1 MAEEEKKEVKRVRF
15 PLHLADGTG
24 ARTLE
29 ELREH
34 GDVESVLK
42 HYREGT
48 LARWLKAFRYDE
60 LAERVAEHRNAQLEG
75 SKANLREVFGILEIP
90 LEEEVFAEYCENK
103 LSKGFVFSDAEG
115 GDLKPYGQGVSI
127 KDKLVEFLPEGKLPG
142 GDSLEDWEVTETEL
156 DEGNLLVE
164 FTCEKRNI
172 LVSLQFACEDECYK
186 KVTNQLGRLVNAFNP
201 AVPGYDTENTQ
212 ESPKKQ
218 DVQEPRYYRIGDTG
232 PGGGIVFYNDGKMAY
247 EVSYVLGC
255 LKWGEAKKV
264 ADGYRGGGFSDW
276 RLPTKE
282 ELNLVYQNLRKPGII
297 TGNDWH
303 WSSSQSS
310 NYDHWAQSFGGG
322 GQVYNYGFYEYSVRA
337 IRSFSIDEQPQDRQ
351 ENVEFGKINSQQEL
365 RNYRIGE
372 RGPGGGLVFHI
383 EGSRGYEVSEV
394 LGTHKWAEAE
404 KVAEGYYSG
413 GFSGWRLPTKE
424 ELDLVY
430 QNLRKLGII
439 KDGNWYWSS
448 SKGGRFNSEMW
459 LQEFSSG
466 RQSTFSYSNTLASVR
481 AIRSFSIDEQPQDR
495 QENVEFGKINNQQ
508 KLRNYRIGERGPG
521 GGLVFHIEG
530 PRVYEVSEVL
540 GKHQWAEAEK
550 VAEGYRGGNLS
561 DWRLPTKEEL
571 KLVYQNLWKPGIIT
585 ETWYEA
591 TWYDWYWSSSGYCNN
606 HYWAQRIRD
615 GYQSTS
621 NGHSEC
627 AVRAIRSFSIDE

>member
-15 PLHLADGTG
+15 PLKLADGTG

-48 LARWLKAFRYDE
+48 LARWLKAFRYNE
-60 LAERVAEHRNAQLEG
+60 LAERVAEHRNAQVEC
-75 SKANLREVFGILEIP
+75 SKANLQEVFPLLGIP
-90 LEEEVFAEYCENK
+90 LEEAAFAEYCEKK

-115 GDLKPYGQGVSI
+115 GDLKTYGQGVSI
-127 KDKLVEFLPEGKLPG
+127 KDKLVEFLPQGKLPG
-142 GDSLEDWEVTETEL
+142 GESQEDWEVLETEL

-172 LVSLQFACEDECYK
+172 LVSLQFACEDEYYK
-186 KVTNQLGRLVNAFNP
+186 KVANQLGRLVNAFNP
-201 AVPGYDTENTQ
+201 AVPEYDTENTQ
-212 ESPKKQ
+212 ESPKAQ
-218 DVQEPRYYRIGDTG
+218 DV
-232 PGGGIVFYNDGKMAY
+232 
-247 EVSYVLGC
+247 
-255 LKWGEAKKV
+255 
-264 ADGYRGGGFSDW
+264 
-276 RLPTKE
+276 
-282 ELNLVYQNLRKPGII
+282 
-297 TGNDWH
+297 
-303 WSSSQSS
+303 
-310 NYDHWAQSFGGG
+310 
-322 GQVYNYGFYEYSVRA
+322 
-337 IRSFSIDEQPQDRQ
+337 
-351 ENVEFGKINSQQEL
+351 QEL
-365 RNYRIGE
+365 RNYRIGDT
-372 RGPGGGLVFHI
+372 GPGGGLVFHI

-404 KVAEGYYSG
+404 KVAEGYYGG

-430 QNLRKLGII
+430 QKLRKPGII

-466 RQSTFSYSNTLASVR
+466 RQSTFSNYGNMLASVR

-508 KLRNYRIGERGPG
+508 ELRNYRIGERGPG
-521 GGLVFHIEG
+521 GGLVFHIDG
-530 PRVYEVSEVL
+530 KMAYEVSDVL
-540 GKHQWAEAEK
+540 GRLKWWEAEDL
-550 VAEGYRGGNLS
+550 VAGCHRGGFF

-571 KLVYQNLWKPGIIT
+571 NLVYQKLRKPGIIGDK
-585 ETWYEA
+585 
-591 TWYDWYWSSSGYCNN
+591 DWFWSSSQHVYDS
-606 HYWAQRIRD
+606 HHAQRFDD
-615 GYQSTS
+615 GHQARF
-621 NGHSEC
+621 NDVHEC
-627 AVRAIRSFSIDE
+627 SVRAIRVFSIDE

>member
-1 MAEEEKKEVKRVRF
+1 MAEEEKKKIKLIRF

-48 LARWLKAFRYDE
+48 LARWLRAFGQQE
-60 LAERVAEHRNAQLEG
+60 LAEKVAEHRNAQLEG
-75 SKANLREVFGILEIP
+75 FKANLREVFGILEIP
-90 LEEEVFAEYCENK
+90 VAEEAFAEYCETT
-103 LSKGFVFSDAEG
+103 LSDKFVFSDAEG

-172 LVSLQFACEDECYK
+172 LVSLQFAREDECYK
-186 KVTNQLGRLVNAFNP
+186 KVTNQLERLVNAFNP
-201 AVPGYDTENTQ
+201 AVPEYDTENTQ
-212 ESPKKQ
+212 ESPKAQ

-232 PGGGIVFYNDGKMAY
+232 PGGGIVFCNDGKMAY

-297 TGNDWH
+297 
-303 WSSSQSS
+303 
-310 NYDHWAQSFGGG
+310 
-322 GQVYNYGFYEYSVRA
+322 
-337 IRSFSIDEQPQDRQ
+337 
-351 ENVEFGKINSQQEL
+351 
-365 RNYRIGE
+365 
-372 RGPGGGLVFHI
+372 
-383 EGSRGYEVSEV
+383 
-394 LGTHKWAEAE
+394 
-404 KVAEGYYSG
+404 
-413 GFSGWRLPTKE
+413 
-424 ELDLVY
+424 
-430 QNLRKLGII
+430 

-466 RQSTFSYSNTLASVR
+466 RQSTFSNYGNMLASVR

-508 KLRNYRIGERGPG
+508 ELRNYRIGERGPG
-521 GGLVFHIEG
+521 GGLVFHIDG
-530 PRVYEVSEVL
+530 KMAYEVSDVL
-540 GKHQWAEAEK
+540 GRLKWWEAEDL
-550 VAEGYRGGNLS
+550 VAGCHRGGFF

-571 KLVYQNLWKPGIIT
+571 NLVYQKLRKPGIIGDK
-585 ETWYEA
+585 
-591 TWYDWYWSSSGYCNN
+591 DWFWSSSQHIYDS
-606 HYWAQRIRD
+606 HHAQRFDDGHRD
-615 GYQSTS
+615 CF
-621 NGHSEC
+621 NDVHEC
-627 AVRAIRSFSIDE
+627 SVRAVRSFSIQG

>member
-1 MAEEEKKEVKRVRF
+1 MAEEEKKKIKLIRF
-15 PLHLADGTG
+15 PLQLADGTG
-24 ARTLE
+24 ARSLE

-48 LARWLKAFRYDE
+48 LARWLRAFGQQE
-60 LAERVAEHRNAQLEG
+60 LAEKVAAHRNAQLEG

-90 LEEEVFAEYCENK
+90 VAEEAFAEYCENK
-103 LSKGFVFSDAEG
+103 LSKGFVFSDADG

-186 KVTNQLGRLVNAFNP
+186 KVTNQLERLVNAFNP
-201 AVPGYDTENTQ
+201 AVPEYDTENTQ
-212 ESPKKQ
+212 ESPKAQ
-218 DVQEPRYYRIGDTG
+218 DAQEPRYYRIGDTG
-232 PGGGIVFYNDGKMAY
+232 PGGGTVFYNDGKMAY
-247 EVSYVLGC
+247 EIDEQPQDRQENVEFGKINNQQELRNYRIGDTGPGGGMVYYIDGETVYEVSDDLGQYT
-255 LKWGEAKKV
+255 WWEAKKK
-264 ADGYRGGGFSDW
+264 AESYCGGDFNDW
-276 RLPTKE
+276 RLPTRD
-282 ELNLVYQNLRKPGII
+282 ELKHVLYTLVNLGKIARKNSGSIRDLFTSLRY
-297 TGNDWH
+297 TEDDWF
-303 WSSSQSS
+303 WSSSQCVGGSS
-310 NYDHWAQSFGGG
+310 HYACCTNFGDRSETSGND
-322 GQVYNYGFYEYSVRA
+322 YNYYSVRA

-351 ENVEFGKINSQQEL
+351 ENVEFGKINNQQEL

-424 ELDLVY
+424 ELNLVY
-430 QNLRKLGII
+430 QKLRKPGII

-466 RQSTFSYSNTLASVR
+466 RQSTFSNYGNMLASVC
-481 AIRSFSIDEQPQDR
+481 AIRAFSIDE
-495 QENVEFGKINNQQ
+495 
-508 KLRNYRIGERGPG
+508 
-521 GGLVFHIEG
+521 
-530 PRVYEVSEVL
+530 
-540 GKHQWAEAEK
+540 
-550 VAEGYRGGNLS
+550 
-561 DWRLPTKEEL
+561 
-571 KLVYQNLWKPGIIT
+571 
-585 ETWYEA
+585 
-591 TWYDWYWSSSGYCNN
+591 
-606 HYWAQRIRD
+606 
-615 GYQSTS
+615 
-621 NGHSEC
+621 
-627 AVRAIRSFSIDE
+627 

>member
-1 MAEEEKKEVKRVRF
+1 MAEEEKKKIKLIRF

-48 LARWLKAFRYDE
+48 LARWLRAFGQQE
-60 LAERVAEHRNAQLEG
+60 LAEKVAEHRNAQLEG

-90 LEEEVFAEYCENK
+90 VAEEAFAEYCENK

-186 KVTNQLGRLVNAFNP
+186 KVTNQLERLVNASNP
-201 AVPGYDTENTQ
+201 VVPEYDTENTQ
-212 ESPKKQ
+212 ESPKAQ
-218 DVQEPRYYRIGDTG
+218 DVQELRNYRIGDTG

-322 GQVYNYGFYEYSVRA
+322 Q
-337 IRSFSIDEQPQDRQ
+337 
-351 ENVEFGKINSQQEL
+351 
-365 RNYRIGE
+365 
-372 RGPGGGLVFHI
+372 
-383 EGSRGYEVSEV
+383 GSGS
-394 LGTHKWAEAE
+394 
-404 KVAEGYYSG
+404 YSG
-413 GFSGWRLPTKE
+413 YHE
-424 ELDLVY
+424 C
-430 QNLRKLGII
+430 
-439 KDGNWYWSS
+439 
-448 SKGGRFNSEMW
+448 
-459 LQEFSSG
+459 
-466 RQSTFSYSNTLASVR
+466 AVR

-508 KLRNYRIGERGPG
+508 ELRNYRIGERGPG
-521 GGLVFHIEG
+521 GGIIFYIVG
-530 PRVYEVSEVL
+530 KMAYEVSDVL
-540 GKHQWAEAEK
+540 GRYTWFEAK
-550 VAEGYRGGNLS
+550 KMAEGFRGGGFS

-571 KLVYQNLWKPGIIT
+571 WQVYFNRWSGMT
-585 ETWYEA
+585 SNGT
-591 TWYDWYWSSSGYCNN
+591 YWSSSLTAPFASLRLFSQTSQDS
-606 HYWAQRIRD
+606 YWVISFDD
-615 GYQSTS
+615 GGTNCAHASRKYFVR
-621 NGHSEC
+621 
-627 AVRAIRSFSIDE
+627 AVRVFSIDEQPLNK

>member
-1 MAEEEKKEVKRVRF
+1 MAEEEKKKIKLIRF
-15 PLHLADGTG
+15 PLHLADGTE

-48 LARWLKAFRYDE
+48 LARWLKEFRYDE
-60 LAERVAEHRNAQLEG
+60 LAERVAEHRNAQLEC

-90 LEEEVFAEYCENK
+90 VAEEAFAEYCENK
-103 LSKGFVFSDAEG
+103 LSDKFVFSDAEG

-172 LVSLQFACEDECYK
+172 LISLQFACEDECYK
-186 KVTNQLGRLVNAFNP
+186 KVANQLGRLVNAFNP

-322 GQVYNYGFYEYSVRA
+322 GQ
-337 IRSFSIDEQPQDRQ
+337 
-351 ENVEFGKINSQQEL
+351 
-365 RNYRIGE
+365 
-372 RGPGGGLVFHI
+372 
-383 EGSRGYEVSEV
+383 
-394 LGTHKWAEAE
+394 
-404 KVAEGYYSG
+404 
-413 GFSGWRLPTKE
+413 
-424 ELDLVY
+424 
-430 QNLRKLGII
+430 
-439 KDGNWYWSS
+439 
-448 SKGGRFNSEMW
+448 
-459 LQEFSSG
+459 SSG
-466 RQSTFSYSNTLASVR
+466 RQSSGSYSGYHERLRAFLGARSETSVNDYKHYSVR

-508 KLRNYRIGERGPG
+508 ELRNYQTGECGSNPWVSWLKETDYQIGDRGPG
-521 GGLVFHIEG
+521 GGIVFYNDG
-530 PRVYEVSEVL
+530 KMSYEVSGVL
-540 GKHQWAEAEK
+540 GRHKWGAAVG
-550 VAEGYRGGNLS
+550 VAQNYRGGGFG
-561 DWRLPTKEEL
+561 DWRLPTKNEL
-571 KLVYQNLWKPGIIT
+571 DLVYQNLRKLGILT
-585 ETWYEA
+585 GDETF
-591 TWYDWYWSSSGYCNN
+591 WSSSQHDYGSNPSYWVQSFYDGVQNYYYNSGY
-606 HYWAQRIRD
+606 AELSVR
-615 GYQSTS
+615 
-621 NGHSEC
+621 
-627 AVRAIRSFSIDE
+627 AVRAFSIDEQPLNK

>member
-90 LEEEVFAEYCENK
+90 VAEEAFAEYCENK

-115 GDLKPYGQGVSI
+115 GDLKTYGQGVSI

-186 KVTNQLGRLVNAFNP
+186 KVTNQLERLVNAFNP
-201 AVPGYDTENTQ
+201 AAPGYDTENTQ
-212 ESPKKQ
+212 ESPKAQ
-218 DVQEPRYYRIGDTG
+218 DVQELRNYRIGDTG
-232 PGGGIVFYNDGKMAY
+232 PGGGMVYYIDGETVY
-247 EVSYVLGC
+247 EVSDDLGQYT
-255 LKWGEAKKV
+255 WWEAKKK
-264 ADGYRGGGFSDW
+264 AESYCGGDFNDW
-276 RLPTKE
+276 RLPTRD
-282 ELNLVYQNLRKPGII
+282 ELKHVLYTLVNLGKIARKNSGGIRDLF
-297 TGNDWH
+297 TSLGYTEDDWF
-303 WSSSQSS
+303 WSSSQCVGGSS
-310 NYDHWAQSFGGG
+310 HYACCTNFGDRSETSGND
-322 GQVYNYGFYEYSVRA
+322 YNYYSVRA

-351 ENVEFGKINSQQEL
+351 ENVEFGKINNQQEL

-404 KVAEGYYSG
+404 KVAEGYYGG

-466 RQSTFSYSNTLASVR
+466 RQSTFSNYGNMLASVR
-481 AIRSFSIDEQPQDR
+481 AIRSFSI
-495 QENVEFGKINNQQ
+495 
-508 KLRNYRIGERGPG
+508 
-521 GGLVFHIEG
+521 EG
-530 PRVYEVSEVL
+530 
-540 GKHQWAEAEK
+540 
-550 VAEGYRGGNLS
+550 
-561 DWRLPTKEEL
+561 
-571 KLVYQNLWKPGIIT
+571 
-585 ETWYEA
+585 
-591 TWYDWYWSSSGYCNN
+591 
-606 HYWAQRIRD
+606 
-615 GYQSTS
+615 
-621 NGHSEC
+621 
-627 AVRAIRSFSIDE
+627 

>member
-48 LARWLKAFRYDE
+48 LARWLKEFRYDE

-90 LEEEVFAEYCENK
+90 VAEEAFAEYCENK

-186 KVTNQLGRLVNAFNP
+186 KVTNQLERLVNAFNP
-201 AVPGYDTENTQ
+201 AVPEYDTENTQ

-218 DVQEPRYYRIGDTG
+218 DVQEPRCYRIGDTG

-264 ADGYRGGGFSDW
+264 ADGYRGGGFSGW

-282 ELNLVYQNLRKPGII
+282 ELN
-297 TGNDWH
+297 
-303 WSSSQSS
+303 
-310 NYDHWAQSFGGG
+310 
-322 GQVYNYGFYEYSVRA
+322 
-337 IRSFSIDEQPQDRQ
+337 
-351 ENVEFGKINSQQEL
+351 
-365 RNYRIGE
+365 
-372 RGPGGGLVFHI
+372 
-383 EGSRGYEVSEV
+383 
-394 LGTHKWAEAE
+394 
-404 KVAEGYYSG
+404 
-413 GFSGWRLPTKE
+413 
-424 ELDLVY
+424 LVY

-466 RQSTFSYSNTLASVR
+466 RQSNFSCYGNMLASVR

-508 KLRNYRIGERGPG
+508 ELRNYRIGERGPG

-530 PRVYEVSEVL
+530 SRVYEVSEVL
-540 GKHQWAEAEK
+540 GRHKWEEAKK
-550 VAEGYRGGNLS
+550 VAENYRGGGFS

-571 KLVYQNLWKPGIIT
+571 DLVYRNLRKPGIIT
-585 ETWYEA
+585 GDETF
-591 TWYDWYWSSSGYCNN
+591 WSSSQLSFYALC
-606 HYWAQRIRD
+606 AQHFGSGGQDRLYDAR
-615 GYQSTS
+615 
-621 NGHSEC
+621 SEF